1 MQTDLS
7 DSSFFN
13 HKSVMTDEIMT
24 SLEHYP
30 LIHNNQFKGIEAT
43 LGGGGHSYHLLRKYS
58 DLNIIGLD
66 QDPFARKSALKK
78 LDEFKSR
85 IDIRASNFA
94 DFVPKE
100 KVSFVIADLGVNSNQ
115 LDDPKRGFSFQ
126 KDGPLDMR
134 MNPLLDVD
142 AEKLIEVLNEK
153 DLANLIYK
161 YGDERL
167 SRKSARKI
175 KLDLKENG
183 KYSGTK
189 ELAYSIAGCFPPK
202 QRYKKIHPATR
213 TFQALRIAVN
223 KEIEVLEKFLQ
234 VVPEWLLPGGIISII
249 SFHSLEDRLV
259 KSFFKNDQ
267 RLKNLTKKPITPSEK
282 EVEQNKRARSGK
294 LRIAQ
299 LNQEDDTCS
308 RANNF

>member
-13 HKSVMTDEIMT
+13 HKSVMTDEIMA

-30 LIHNNQFKGIEAT
+30 LIHHNKLQGIDAT

-66 QDPFARKSALKK
+66 QDPFARESAAKK
-78 LDEFKSR
+78 LDEFKNR

-115 LDDPKRGFSFQ
+115 IDDPKRGFSFQ

-134 MNPLLDVD
+134 MNPFLEVD
-142 AEKLIEVLNEK
+142 AEKLIEALNEK

-167 SRKSARKI
+167 SRKIARKI
-175 KLDLKENG
+175 KMDLKENG
-183 KYSGTK
+183 TYSGTK

-223 KEIEVLEKFLQ
+223 KEIDVLEKFLQ

-259 KSFFKNDQ
+259 KSSFKNDQ
-267 RLKNLTKKPITPSEK
+267 RLKNLTKKPITPSLQ
-282 EVEQNKRARSGK
+282 EVELNKRARSGK

-299 LNQEDDTCS
+299 LN
-308 RANNF
+308 

>member
-13 HKSVMTDEIMT
+13 HQSVMTDEIMA

-30 LIHNNQFKGIEAT
+30 LIRNTQLKGIDAT

-78 LDEFKSR
+78 LDEFKNR

-115 LDDPKRGFSFQ
+115 IDDPKRGFSFQ

-134 MNPLLDVD
+134 MNPFLEVD
-142 AEKLIEVLNEK
+142 AEKLIEDLNEK

-167 SRKSARKI
+167 SRKIARKI
-175 KLDLKENG
+175 KMDLKENG

-249 SFHSLEDRLV
+249 SFQSLEDRLV
-259 KSFFKNDQ
+259 KSSFKNDE
-267 RLKNLTKKPITPSEK
+267 RLKNLTKKPITPSEQ
-282 EVEQNKRARSGK
+282 EVELNKRSRSGK

-299 LNQEDDTCS
+299 LN
-308 RANNF
+308 

>member
-13 HKSVMTDEIMT
+13 HKSVMTDEIMS

-30 LIHNNQFKGIEAT
+30 LIQNNQLKGIDAT

-66 QDPFARKSALKK
+66 QDPFARKSASKK
-78 LDEFKSR
+78 LDEFQNR

-115 LDDPKRGFSFQ
+115 IDDPKRGFSFQ

-134 MNPLLDVD
+134 MNPFLEVD
-142 AEKLIEVLNEK
+142 AEKLIEALDEK

-167 SRKSARKI
+167 SRKIARKI
-175 KLDLKENG
+175 KMDLRENG

-223 KEIEVLEKFLQ
+223 KEIDVLEKFLQ

-259 KSFFKNDQ
+259 KSSFKNDQ
-267 RLKNLTKKPITPSEK
+267 RLKNLTKKPITPSVE
-282 EVEQNKRARSGK
+282 EVELNKRARSGK

-299 LNQEDDTCS
+299 LN
-308 RANNF
+308 

>member
-13 HKSVMTDEIMT
+13 HQSVMTDEIMA

-30 LIHNNQFKGIEAT
+30 HKHNNQLKGIDAT

-66 QDPFARKSALKK
+66 QDPFARKSASKK
-78 LDEFKSR
+78 LDEFKNR
-85 IDIRASNFA
+85 LDIRATNFA
-94 DFVPKE
+94 DFMPKE

-115 LDDPKRGFSFQ
+115 IDDPKRGFSFQ

-134 MNPLLDVD
+134 MNPFLEVD
-142 AEKLIEVLNEK
+142 AEKLIEALNEK

-161 YGDERL
+161 YGEERL
-167 SRKSARKI
+167 SRKIARKI
-175 KLDLKENG
+175 KMDLKENG

-234 VVPEWLLPGGIISII
+234 VVPEWILPGGIISII

-259 KSFFKNDQ
+259 KNSFKNDQ
-267 RLKNLTKKPITPSEK
+267 RLKNLTKKPITPSEQ
-282 EVEQNKRARSGK
+282 EVELNKRARSGK

-299 LNQEDDTCS
+299 LK
-308 RANNF
+308 

>member
-13 HKSVMTDEIMT
+13 HKSVMIDEIMA
-24 SLEHYP
+24 SLEYYP
-30 LIHNNQFKGIEAT
+30 SISKEKLKGIDAT
-43 LGGGGHSYHLLRKYS
+43 LGGGGHSYHLLSKYPN
-58 DLNIIGLD
+58 LEIIGLD
-66 QDPFARKSALKK
+66 QDPFARKSASIK
-78 LDEFKSR
+78 LDEFKTR
-85 IDIRASNFA
+85 INLNGSNFA
-94 DFVPKE
+94 NFEPKE

-115 LDDPKRGFSFQ
+115 LDDPERGFSFQ

-134 MNPLLDVD
+134 MNPFSENN
-142 AEKLIEVLNEK
+142 AEKLIENLSEK
-153 DLANLIYK
+153 DLADLIYK
-161 YGDERL
+161 YGEERL
-167 SRKSARKI
+167 SRKISRKI
-175 KLDLKENG
+175 KMDLKEKG

-223 KEIEVLEKFLQ
+223 KEIEALENFLQ
-234 VVPEWLLPGGIISII
+234 VVPDWLLPGGIISII

-259 KSFFKNDQ
+259 KTSFKNDE

-282 EVEQNKRARSGK
+282 EVELNKRARSGK

-299 LNQEDDTCS
+299 LNSE
-308 RANNF
+308 

>member
-13 HKSVMTDEIMT
+13 HKSVMTDEIMA

-30 LIHNNQFKGIEAT
+30 LIHDNKLKGIDAT
-43 LGGGGHSYHLLRKYS
+43 LGGGGHSYHLLRKYT

-66 QDPFARKSALKK
+66 QDPFARKSASKK
-78 LDEFKSR
+78 LDEFQNR

-115 LDDPKRGFSFQ
+115 IDDPKRGFSFQ

-134 MNPLLDVD
+134 MNPFLEVD
-142 AEKLIEVLNEK
+142 AEKLIEALDEK

-167 SRKSARKI
+167 SRKIARKI
-175 KLDLKENG
+175 KMDLRENG

-223 KEIEVLEKFLQ
+223 KEIDVLEKFLQ

-259 KSFFKNDQ
+259 KSSFKNDQ
-267 RLKNLTKKPITPSEK
+267 RLKNLTKKPITPSVE
-282 EVEQNKRARSGK
+282 EVELNKRARSGK

-299 LNQEDDTCS
+299 LN
-308 RANNF
+308 

>member
-1 MQTDLS
+1 MFLS
-7 DSSFFN
+7 S
-13 HKSVMTDEIMT
+13 
-24 SLEHYP
+24 
-30 LIHNNQFKGIEAT
+30 
-43 LGGGGHSYHLLRKYS
+43 
-58 DLNIIGLD
+58 LNIFSLQNKDIFSNSLLISFLGLLIIFFLLIFGRKLKLAVKLERFGLPIAVISGVIGISIG
-66 QDPFARKSALKK
+66 PFGAIHFL
-78 LDEFKSR
+78 
-85 IDIRASNFA
+85 
-94 DFVPKE
+94 PKE

-115 LDDPKRGFSFQ
+115 IDDPTRGFSFQ

-134 MNPLLDVD
+134 MNPFLEVD
-142 AEKLIEVLNEK
+142 AEKLIEALNEK

-161 YGDERL
+161 YGEERL
-167 SRKSARKI
+167 SRKIARKI

-234 VVPEWLLPGGIISII
+234 IVPEWLLPGGIISII

-259 KSFFKNDQ
+259 KSSFKNDQ
-267 RLKNLTKKPITPSEK
+267 RLKNLTKKPITPSEQ
-282 EVEQNKRARSGK
+282 EVELNKRARSAK
-294 LRIAQ
+294 LRSAQ
-299 LNQEDDTCS
+299 LKSQ
-308 RANNF
+308 

>member
-13 HKSVMTDEIMT
+13 HKSVMTDEIMA

-30 LIHNNQFKGIEAT
+30 LIHNNKIKGIDAT

-66 QDPFARKSALKK
+66 QDPFARKSASKK
-78 LDEFKSR
+78 LDEFQNR

-94 DFVPKE
+94 DFMPKE

-115 LDDPKRGFSFQ
+115 IDDPKRGFSFQ

-134 MNPLLDVD
+134 MNPFLEVD
-142 AEKLIEVLNEK
+142 AEKLIEALNEK

-167 SRKSARKI
+167 SRKIARKI
-175 KLDLKENG
+175 KMDLKENG

-223 KEIEVLEKFLQ
+223 KEIDVLEKFLQ

-259 KSFFKNDQ
+259 KSSFKNDQ
-267 RLKNLTKKPITPSEK
+267 RLKNLTKKPITPSVQ
-282 EVEQNKRARSGK
+282 EVELNKRARSGK

-299 LNQEDDTCS
+299 LN
-308 RANNF
+308 

>member
-13 HKSVMTDEIMT
+13 HKSVMTDEIMA
-24 SLEHYP
+24 SLAHYP
-30 LIHNNQFKGIEAT
+30 LIDNNQLKGIDAT
-43 LGGGGHSYHLLRKYS
+43 LGGGGHSYYLLRKYS

-66 QDPFARKSALKK
+66 QDPFARKSASKK
-78 LDEFKSR
+78 LDEFKNR

-115 LDDPKRGFSFQ
+115 IDDPKRGFSFQ

-134 MNPLLDVD
+134 MNPLLEVD
-142 AEKLIEVLNEK
+142 AEKLIEALNEK

-167 SRKSARKI
+167 SRKIARKI
-175 KLDLKENG
+175 KLDLKEKG

-234 VVPEWLLPGGIISII
+234 VVPEWLLPGGIISVI

-259 KSFFKNDQ
+259 KSCFKNDQ
-267 RLKNLTKKPITPSEK
+267 RLKNLTKKPITPSEQ
-282 EVEQNKRARSGK
+282 EVELNKRARSGK

-299 LNQEDDTCS
+299 LN
-308 RANNF
+308 

>member
-13 HKSVMTDEIMT
+13 HKSVMTDEIMA
-24 SLEHYP
+24 SLEYYP
-30 LIHNNQFKGIEAT
+30 SIFKKKIKGIDAT
-43 LGGGGHSYHLLRKYS
+43 LGGGGHSYHLLRKYP
-58 DLNIIGLD
+58 DLEIIGLD
-66 QDPFARKSALKK
+66 QDPFARKSASIK
-78 LDEFKSR
+78 LDEFKTR
-85 IDIRASNFA
+85 ININDSNFA
-94 DFVPKE
+94 NFEPQE

-115 LDDPKRGFSFQ
+115 LDDPERGFSFQ

-134 MNPLLDVD
+134 MNPLLETD
-142 AEKLIEVLNEK
+142 AEKLIENLSEK
-153 DLANLIYK
+153 DLADLIYK
-161 YGDERL
+161 YGEERL
-167 SRKSARKI
+167 SRKISRKI
-175 KLDLKENG
+175 KMDLKEKG

-223 KEIEVLEKFLQ
+223 KEIEALENFLK
-234 VVPEWLLPGGIISII
+234 VVPDWLLPGGIISII

-259 KSFFKNDQ
+259 KTSFKNDE

-282 EVEQNKRARSGK
+282 EVELNKRARSGK

-299 LNQEDDTCS
+299 LNSE
-308 RANNF
+308 

>member
-13 HKSVMTDEIMT
+13 HKSVMTDEIMA

-30 LIHNNQFKGIEAT
+30 LIHHNKLQGIDAT

-66 QDPFARKSALKK
+66 QDPFARESAAKK
-78 LDEFKSR
+78 LDEFKNR

-115 LDDPKRGFSFQ
+115 IDDPKRGFSFQ

-134 MNPLLDVD
+134 MNPFLEVD
-142 AEKLIEVLNEK
+142 AEKLIKALNEK

-167 SRKSARKI
+167 SRKIARKI
-175 KLDLKENG
+175 KMDLKENG

-223 KEIEVLEKFLQ
+223 KEIDVLEKFLQ

-259 KSFFKNDQ
+259 KSSFKNDQ
-267 RLKNLTKKPITPSEK
+267 RLKNLTKKPITPSLQ
-282 EVEQNKRARSGK
+282 EVELNKRARSGK

-299 LNQEDDTCS
+299 LN
-308 RANNF
+308 

>member
-13 HKSVMTDEIMT
+13 HKSVMTDEIMS

-30 LIHNNQFKGIEAT
+30 LIQNNQLKGIDAT

-66 QDPFARKSALKK
+66 QDPFARKSASEK
-78 LDEFKSR
+78 LDEFKNR
-85 IDIRASNFA
+85 IDIKASNFA

-134 MNPLLDVD
+134 MNPFLEVD
-142 AEKLIEVLNEK
+142 AEKLIENLSEK
-153 DLANLIYK
+153 DLANIIYK

-167 SRKSARKI
+167 SRKIARKI
-175 KLDLKENG
+175 KMDLKENG

-234 VVPEWLLPGGIISII
+234 VIPEWLLPGGIISII

-259 KSFFKNDQ
+259 KSYFKNDQ
-267 RLKNLTKKPITPSEK
+267 RLKNLTKKPITPSEQ
-282 EVEQNKRARSGK
+282 EVELNKRARSGK

-299 LNQEDDTCS
+299 LN
-308 RANNF
+308 

>member
-13 HKSVMTDEIMT
+13 HKSVMTDEIMA

-30 LIHNNQFKGIEAT
+30 LIDHNRLKGIDAT

-66 QDPFARKSALKK
+66 QDPFARKSASQK
-78 LDEFKSR
+78 LDEFKKR

-115 LDDPKRGFSFQ
+115 IDDPKRGFSFQ

-134 MNPLLDVD
+134 MNPFLEVD

-153 DLANLIYK
+153 ELANLIYT

-167 SRKSARKI
+167 SRKIARKI
-175 KLDLKENG
+175 KMDLKEKG

-259 KSFFKNDQ
+259 KSSFKNDQ

-282 EVEQNKRARSGK
+282 EVELNKRARSGK

-299 LNQEDDTCS
+299 LN
-308 RANNF
+308 

>member
-1 MQTDLS
+1 MQTELS

-13 HKSVMTDEIMT
+13 HKSVMTDEIMA

-30 LIHNNQFKGIEAT
+30 LIHNKFQGIDAT

-66 QDPFARKSALKK
+66 QDPFARKSASKK
-78 LDEFKSR
+78 LDEFKNR

-115 LDDPKRGFSFQ
+115 IDDPKRGFSFQ
-126 KDGPLDMR
+126 KNGPLDMR
-134 MNPLLDVD
+134 MNPFLEVD
-142 AEKLIEVLNEK
+142 AEKLIEALNEQE
-153 DLANLIYK
+153 LANLIYK

-167 SRKSARKI
+167 SRKIARKI
-175 KLDLKENG
+175 KMDLKENG

-223 KEIEVLEKFLQ
+223 KEIDVLEKFLQ

-259 KSFFKNDQ
+259 KSSFKNDQ
-267 RLKNLTKKPITPSEK
+267 RLKNLTKKPITPSER
-282 EVEQNKRARSGK
+282 EIELNKRARSGK

-299 LNQEDDTCS
+299 LI
-308 RANNF
+308 

>member
-13 HKSVMTDEIMT
+13 HQSVMTDEIMA
-24 SLEHYP
+24 SLEHCP
-30 LIHNNQFKGIEAT
+30 LINNNQLKGIDAT

-66 QDPFARKSALKK
+66 QDPFARKSASKK
-78 LDEFKSR
+78 LDEFKNR

-100 KVSFVIADLGVNSNQ
+100 KVAFVIADLGVNSNQ

-167 SRKSARKI
+167 SRKIARKI

-234 VVPEWLLPGGIISII
+234 VVPEWLLPGGIISVI

-259 KSFFKNDQ
+259 KSCFKNDQ
-267 RLKNLTKKPITPSEK
+267 RLKNLTKKPITPSEE
-282 EVEQNKRARSGK
+282 EVELNKRARSGK

-299 LNQEDDTCS
+299 LN
-308 RANNF
+308 

>member
-13 HKSVMTDEIMT
+13 HKSVMTDEIMA

-30 LIHNNQFKGIEAT
+30 LINNNQLKGIDAT

-66 QDPFARKSALKK
+66 QDPFARKSASKK
-78 LDEFKSR
+78 LDEFKNR
-85 IDIRASNFA
+85 LDIRASNFA

-115 LDDPKRGFSFQ
+115 IDEPKRGFSFQ

-134 MNPLLDVD
+134 MNPSLEVD
-142 AEKLIEVLNEK
+142 AEKLIESLNER

-161 YGDERL
+161 YGEERL
-167 SRKSARKI
+167 SRKIARKI
-175 KLDLKENG
+175 KMDLKENG

-189 ELAYSIAGCFPPK
+189 ELAYSVAGCFPPK

-223 KEIEVLEKFLQ
+223 KEIDVLEKFLQ

-259 KSFFKNDQ
+259 KSSFKNDQ
-267 RLKNLTKKPITPSEK
+267 RLKNLTKKPITPSEQ
-282 EVEQNKRARSGK
+282 EVELNRRARSGK

-299 LNQEDDTCS
+299 LRSQ
-308 RANNF
+308 

>member
-13 HKSVMTDEIMT
+13 HKSVMTDEIMA

-30 LIHNNQFKGIEAT
+30 LIHDNKLKGIDAT

-66 QDPFARKSALKK
+66 QDPFARKSASKK
-78 LDEFKSR
+78 LDEFQNR

-94 DFVPKE
+94 DFLPKE

-115 LDDPKRGFSFQ
+115 IDDAKRGFSFK

-134 MNPLLDVD
+134 MNPFLEVD
-142 AEKLIEVLNEK
+142 AEQLIEALNEK

-167 SRKSARKI
+167 SRKIARKI
-175 KLDLKENG
+175 KMDLKENG

-223 KEIEVLEKFLQ
+223 KEIDVLEKFLQ

-259 KSFFKNDQ
+259 KSSFKNDQ
-267 RLKNLTKKPITPSEK
+267 RLKNLTKKPITPSVE
-282 EVEQNKRARSGK
+282 EVELNKRARSGK

-299 LNQEDDTCS
+299 LN
-308 RANNF
+308 

>member
-13 HKSVMTDEIMT
+13 HKSVMTDEIMA

-30 LIHNNQFKGIEAT
+30 FIHNNQLKGIDAT

-66 QDPFARKSALKK
+66 QDPFARKSASKK
-78 LDEFKSR
+78 LDEFKNR

-115 LDDPKRGFSFQ
+115 IDDPKRGFSFQ

-134 MNPLLDVD
+134 MNPFLDVD
-142 AEKLIEVLNEK
+142 AEKLIEALNEK

-167 SRKSARKI
+167 SRKIARKI
-175 KLDLKENG
+175 KMDLKENG

-259 KSFFKNDQ
+259 KSCFKNDQ
-267 RLKNLTKKPITPSEK
+267 RLKNLTKKPITPSEQ
-282 EVEQNKRARSGK
+282 EVELNKRARSGK

-299 LNQEDDTCS
+299 LN
-308 RANNF
+308 

>member
-13 HKSVMTDEIMT
+13 HQSVMTDEIMA

-30 LIHNNQFKGIEAT
+30 LIHNNKLKGIDAT

-134 MNPLLDVD
+134 MNPFLDVD
-142 AEKLIEVLNEK
+142 AEKLIEALNEK

-167 SRKSARKI
+167 SRKIARKI

-234 VVPEWLLPGGIISII
+234 VVPEWLLPGGIISVI

-259 KSFFKNDQ
+259 KSCFKNDQ
-267 RLKNLTKKPITPSEK
+267 RLKNLTKKPITPSEE
-282 EVEQNKRARSGK
+282 EVELNKRARSGK

-299 LNQEDDTCS
+299 LN
-308 RANNF
+308 

>member
-13 HKSVMTDEIMT
+13 HKSVMTDEIMA

-30 LIHNNQFKGIEAT
+30 LINNNKLKGIDAT

-66 QDPFARKSALKK
+66 QDPFARKSASKK
-78 LDEFKSR
+78 LDEFKNR
-85 IDIRASNFA
+85 IDIMASNFA

-115 LDDPKRGFSFQ
+115 IDDPKRGFSFQ

-134 MNPLLDVD
+134 MNPFLEVD
-142 AEKLIEVLNEK
+142 AEKLIEDLNEK

-167 SRKSARKI
+167 SRKIARKI
-175 KLDLKENG
+175 KIDLKENG

-223 KEIEVLEKFLQ
+223 KEIDVLEKFLQ

-259 KSFFKNDQ
+259 KSSFKNDQ
-267 RLKNLTKKPITPSEK
+267 RLKNLTKKPITPSVQ
-282 EVEQNKRARSGK
+282 EVELNKRSRSGK

-299 LNQEDDTCS
+299 LN
-308 RANNF
+308 

>member
-13 HKSVMTDEIMT
+13 HKSVMTDEIMA
-24 SLEHYP
+24 SLENYP
-30 LIHNNQFKGIEAT
+30 SISKKKIKGIDAT
-43 LGGGGHSYHLLRKYS
+43 LGGGGHSYHLLRKYP
-58 DLNIIGLD
+58 DLEIIGLD
-66 QDPFARKSALKK
+66 QDPLARKSASIK
-78 LDEFKSR
+78 LAEFKTR
-85 IDIRASNFA
+85 ININGSNFA
-94 DFVPKE
+94 NFEPKE

-115 LDDPKRGFSFQ
+115 LDDPERGFSFQ
-126 KDGPLDMR
+126 KNGPLDMR
-134 MNPLLDVD
+134 MNPLLETD
-142 AEKLIEVLNEK
+142 AEKLIENLSEK
-153 DLANLIYK
+153 DLADLIYK
-161 YGDERL
+161 YGEERL
-167 SRKSARKI
+167 SRKISRKI
-175 KLDLKENG
+175 KMDLQEKG

-223 KEIEVLEKFLQ
+223 KEIEALEKFLK
-234 VVPEWLLPGGIISII
+234 VVPDWLLPGGIISII

-259 KSFFKNDQ
+259 KTSFKNDE

-282 EVEQNKRARSGK
+282 EVELNKRARSGK

-299 LNQEDDTCS
+299 LNSE
-308 RANNF
+308 

>member
-13 HKSVMTDEIMT
+13 HKSVMTDEIIA

-30 LIHNNQFKGIEAT
+30 LIRHNQLKGIDAT
-43 LGGGGHSYHLLRKYS
+43 LGGGGHSYHLLSKYS

-66 QDPFARKSALKK
+66 QDPFARKSASQK
-78 LDEFKSR
+78 LNEFKNR
-85 IDIRASNFA
+85 IDIKASNFA

-100 KVSFVIADLGVNSNQ
+100 KVSFVIADLGINSNQ
-115 LDDPKRGFSFQ
+115 IDDPKRGFSFQ

-134 MNPLLDVD
+134 MNPFLEVD
-142 AEKLIEVLNEK
+142 AEKLIESLNEK

-167 SRKSARKI
+167 SRKIARRI
-175 KLDLKENG
+175 KMDLKENG

-189 ELAYSIAGCFPPK
+189 ELAYSIAGCFPKK

-259 KSFFKNDQ
+259 KRSFKNDQ
-267 RLKNLTKKPITPSEK
+267 RLKNLTKKPITPSEE
-282 EVEQNKRARSGK
+282 EVELNKRARSGK

-299 LNQEDDTCS
+299 LNGING
-308 RANNF
+308 RANNS

>member
-13 HKSVMTDEIMT
+13 HKSVMTDEIMA

-30 LIHNNQFKGIEAT
+30 LIHNNQLKGIDAT

-115 LDDPKRGFSFQ
+115 IDDPKRGFSFQ

-134 MNPLLDVD
+134 MNPFLDVD
-142 AEKLIEVLNEK
+142 AEKLIEALNEK

-167 SRKSARKI
+167 SRKIARKI
-175 KLDLKENG
+175 
-183 KYSGTK
+183 
-189 ELAYSIAGCFPPK
+189 
-202 QRYKKIHPATR
+202 
-213 TFQALRIAVN
+213 VN

-259 KSFFKNDQ
+259 KSCFKNDQ
-267 RLKNLTKKPITPSEK
+267 RLKNLTKKPITPSEQ
-282 EVEQNKRARSGK
+282 EVELNKRARSGK

-299 LNQEDDTCS
+299 LN
-308 RANNF
+308 